1 MRVKAYIHSLQDKEN
16 NRHVLDDAEIIR
28 EIGDNKYLAKYNGTY
43 CTAIFNY
50 YTGSYYID
58 DVYGIVSEEKLSE
71 LGYRN
76 L

>member
-1 MRVKAYIHSLQDKEN
+1 MKVKAYIHSLQDKEN
-16 NRHVLDDAEIIR
+16 NRHILGDAEIIKK
-28 EIGDNKYLAKYNGTY
+28 IGDNKYLAKYNGTY

-50 YTGSYYID
+50 YTGSYYVD